1 MSVKSVLI
9 EDQRIP
15 GGSAEEIKEDYNLDV
30 KFHEDGTLEVSGDSE
45 DVENYIKDYSII
57 ISE

>member
-1 MSVKSVLI
+1 MSRKSVLI
-9 EDQRIP
+9 EDLRIP

-30 KFHEDGTLEVSGDSE
+30 EFHEDGTLEVSGDAE
-45 DVENYIKDYSII
+45 DVDNYIKDYSII